1 MKMPQKKLQCFV
13 ESFDIL
19 TLPKKKKKKRNVDTV
34 KQR

>member
-19 TLPKKKKKKRNVDTV
+19 TLPKKKKRNVDTV